1 MLQELKFQLST
12 AILTI
17 LTVAA
22 AISAGFNFEQ
32 QLRFR
37 LTDDGVT
44 WVDRTLANGKPAV
57 QALRVIRDSQ
67 AYNAGLRPGDTLL
80 QINTLKIEKALYVP
94 QVLVKIGAWNKAD
107 YMVERGGVRF
117 KVSNVVIA
125 EAPRDPAVM
134 YQYAVGVGY
143 LIIGLFVYFR
153 RGSAQKARHFYILC
167 LASFISLC
175 FHYTGQF
182 NTLDLVIYFGNL
194 VAGLLAPTVFLHFCL
209 AFPEPR
215 PWFRGVTRTVLL
227 YVPAALMFLAFVA
240 FSSGAMKISVPL
252 LELRWMMDRAW

>member
-153 RGSAQKARHFYILC
+153 RGSAQKARHFYVFC
-167 LASFISLC
+167 LVSFIFSA
-175 FHYTGQF
+175 FHYTGKL
-182 NTLDLVIYFGNL
+182 NTFDAVILFGN
-194 VAGLLAPTVFLHFCL
+194 VAAGLLAPTLFLHFCL
-209 AFPEPR
+209 TFPEPR
-215 PWFRGVTRTVLL
+215 KWLRSKLRISLL
-227 YVPAALMFLAFVA
+227 YLPAAILMLIYLGS
-240 FSSGAMKISVPL
+240 SSGTL
-252 LELRWMMDRAW
+252 